1 MFPLFDVE
9 GEVVQLLFFKIGDVF
24 NLIALENVPFK
35 HLAFSRVQILLP
47 GWEEQKHGQRNV
59 GVLRIKYFIL
69 HWPIK

>member
-47 GWEEQKHGQRNV
+47 GWEEQKHG
-59 GVLRIKYFIL
+59 
-69 HWPIK
+69 